1 MECQRE
7 VLDKLIGHPV
17 RIFFCIRM
25 LRHATLSIIQFK
37 IRKMLTTNRVHL
49 SSNKVRSSWTSCFC
63 DFASTALVSIM
74 SRSYEVFEIQGWRM
88 VGLAK
93 WLAALPVR
101 KFVIAGIWIRIRSRI
116 FSIKFYAA
124 GSSGWCCWK
133 RRLTSLLNKLTS
145 DLLFTIKSTKY
156 LIIKNHFMCR
166 KLLTGCRSYL
176 VETDPVGPIISTTI
190 GIRVTRTH
198 IAAIGFCLFVLII
211 WSVTSA
217 RTLISPN
224 QSIVIITSRRAV
236 IKTS

>member
-1 MECQRE
+1 MSTGGFGQADWSPCTHFLLYSDVKTCHIEY
-7 VLDKLIGHPV
+7 
-17 RIFFCIRM
+17 
-25 LRHATLSIIQFK
+25 IQFK
-37 IRKMLTTNRVHL
+37 IRKMLTTIRVHL

-145 DLLFTIKSTKY
+145 DLPFTIKSTKCQ
-156 LIIKNHFMCR
+156 H
-166 KLLTGCRSYL
+166 
-176 VETDPVGPIISTTI
+176 P
-190 GIRVTRTH
+190 
-198 IAAIGFCLFVLII
+198 
-211 WSVTSA
+211 
-217 RTLISPN
+217 PN
-224 QSIVIITSRRAV
+224 Y
-236 IKTS
+236 